1 MKNRYIRI
9 FMVFCTAFILILG
22 NGCFLKSHKTLML
35 EYLEDK
41 YGEEFEPLSYAGESW
56 AYSYDKL
63 SAHPKGKEDQIFNI
77 QGCKNK
83 EGKYVCHDN
92 YFYYIIRDE
101 YEQAMSNIVKIYFTD
116 FKLYMQRG
124 DFMYGDNLNYG
135 TKVEDIYSN
144 DERFCADINMF
155 VKKSEIMNQ
164 NIDGILKKIAQER
177 VKKKLV
183 GGLFISI
190 IIDDNRYKLI
200 DRKNWNK
207 IMNIDT
213 EPFYDI
219 SVYPNLKVDQYRI
232 YPY

>member
-101 YEQAMSNIVKIYFTD
+101 YEQAMSDIVGKYFTE
-116 FKLYMQRG
+116 FKLYMLRG
-124 DFMYGDNLNYG
+124 DEMYDDRLNYG
-135 TKVEDIYSN
+135 VKVEDIYDISS
-144 DERFCADINMF
+144 RFASQILIF
-155 VKKSEIMNQ
+155 VKQNTDTNNIEMVAKKNASEM
-164 NIDGILKKIAQER
+164 ID
-177 VKKKLV
+177 KKLP
-183 GGLFISI
+183 GKIRCYSI
-190 IIDDNRYKLI
+190 YDNKFDLVNRNEINNMLNNIKEWSDDKYEIRVTGALKILEYK
-200 DRKNWNK
+200 K
-207 IMNIDT
+207 
-213 EPFYDI
+213 YD
-219 SVYPNLKVDQYRI
+219 
-232 YPY
+232 

>member
-1 MKNRYIRI
+1 
-9 FMVFCTAFILILG
+9 
-22 NGCFLKSHKTLML
+22 ML